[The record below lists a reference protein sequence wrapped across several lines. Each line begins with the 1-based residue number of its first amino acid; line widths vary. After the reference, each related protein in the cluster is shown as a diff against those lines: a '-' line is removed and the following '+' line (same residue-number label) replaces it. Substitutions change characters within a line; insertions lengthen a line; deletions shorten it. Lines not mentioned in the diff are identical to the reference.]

1 MKTRILILLALFGM
15 AGANQIQPLG
25 SGNGI
30 YLIGERDLYAR
41 MVRAQSYKDIFLQ
54 AGDTAWAA
62 YYAGRESVYAEQL
75 SILFVSEVPNP
86 SLP

>member
-1 MKTRILILLALFGM
+1 MKTRITLLLALFGM
-15 AGANQIQPLG
+15 ASANQIQPGTSPG

-30 YLIGERDLYAR
+30 YIVAEREIYAR

-54 AGDTAWAA
+54 AKDTAWAA

-75 SILFVSEVPNP
+75 A
-86 SLP
+86 SLYTEAP